1 MNISMVDHMKYQH
14 NITSEIINNIP
25 VIYIEGD
32 LTSDADGDAKNVY
45 SEVKEQ
51 YSPHKVIINFENT
64 KYINSS
70 GIATLIHIIQDVNER
85 GGVIAF
91 VGLTEHLKKVMN
103 IVGISDFVQMYNSNN
118 DAVKTV

>member
-1 MNISMVDHMKYQH
+1 MKYQH

-85 GGVIAF
+85 GGIIAF